1 MGSSNQIEN
10 QLVRDAWGV
19 LRSHPALM
27 IFPVLSGVGVLVPT
41 ALAILNIE
49 VPLDWKHDRAWTG
62 MLMIVCVMWALLFV
76 TVSNFCNVALIVA
89 ADQALRQKRP
99 GVTRAVVAALLRLPT
114 IIGWSVLHACIEL
127 SRGRGIRF
135 VSIRRLCSGRQR
147 TFVMSSLGIDW
158 ADAIH
163 LTTPVLALERTGPLA
178 SAHRS
183 SDLIHRTWGYEAT
196 AFHIFQGIGPL
207 TVLASVTLVVIGLR
221 HGIVNAAASS
231 PLTVWPVVLGIM
243 LTPVYLMVASAMRAV
258 IRLALYRFAVDGV
271 PPPGFD
277 AATVACAMEGGH
289 KAPQAPAPERV

>member
-1 MGSSNQIEN
+1 MTNSTQIEN
-10 QLVRDAWGV
+10 RLVRDAWGV
-19 LRSHPALM
+19 LRSQPALM
-27 IFPVLSGVGVLVPT
+27 IFPVLCGVAVLAPT
-41 ALAILNIE
+41 ALAVLNIE

-62 MLMIVCVMWALLFV
+62 ILMIVGVMWALLFV

-89 ADQALRQKRP
+89 ADQALRQKGP
-99 GVTRAVVAALLRLPT
+99 SVTRAVVAALLRLPT

-127 SRGRGIRF
+127 SRGRGSLF
-135 VSIRRLCSGRQR
+135 VSIRSRGRQR

-207 TVLASVTLVVIGLR
+207 TVLASVTLVVVGLR
-221 HGIVNAAASS
+221 HSYLHAAPSS
-231 PLTVWPVVLGIM
+231 PLTVWPVALGIL
-243 LTPVYLMVASAMRAV
+243 LTPAYLIVTTALRGIM
-258 IRLALYRFAVDGV
+258 RLALYRFAVDGA

-277 AATVACAMEGGH
+277 AATLACAMEGGH
-289 KAPQAPAPERV
+289 KVPQARAPERA